1 MPAREWLEKYES
13 IKEKLACRIDLDAYF
28 TEKKIEKMNVDVLEI
43 GEVRFPTGTV
53 FACDP
58 IMELEDMPPYI
69 QKIPAGTYPVRICVV
84 PSEKY
89 GNRYACVK
97 VAVGSQKPLRYELGM
112 VGDEDLEEEP
122 GEDVF
127 FGFGVDAGMGCIADV
142 GAQEAF
148 RRYWEQRLGEERD
161 IDPYNDLF
169 CRLLEENCRLNP
181 RYQRDGGGW
190 LNWTVPGTDCSIP
203 IFVSGWGDGV
213 YPVYFGYDGE
223 GRVCGVYILFIDIEA
238 EYDG

>member
-1 MPAREWLEKYES
+1 MPAWEWLEKYES

-28 TEKKIEKMNVDVLEI
+28 IEKKIGKMNVDVLEI

-58 IMELEDMPPYI
+58 IMELEDMLPYI

-89 GNRYACVK
+89 GDRYACVK

-112 VGDEDLEEEP
+112 IGNEDLKEEP

-142 GAQEAF
+142 EAQEAF
-148 RRYWEQRLGEERD
+148 QRY
-161 IDPYNDLF
+161 
-169 CRLLEENCRLNP
+169 
-181 RYQRDGGGW
+181 
-190 LNWTVPGTDCSIP
+190 
-203 IFVSGWGDGV
+203 
-213 YPVYFGYDGE
+213 
-223 GRVCGVYILFIDIEA
+223 
-238 EYDG
+238 